1 MASRSAQTSSQA
13 LVAGGKKR
21 KNEDREETEGAE
33 SAVQHRPY
41 KSKVLI
47 LCSRGIT
54 YRMRHLM
61 NDLANLIT
69 HSKKDAKLDSK
80 HALPSINELADLNS
94 CNHALYFESRRHSD
108 LYLWA
113 SRCPNGPSIRFHVVN
128 VHTMD
133 EMKMT
138 GNCLKGSRP
147 IVTFG
152 KEFEESSHWK
162 VCKEVLTNILQ
173 KSTLDPAATNKKKS
187 SDAEDLS
194 LTEIGPRFVLTPIKL
209 FEGSFSGPCLWENK
223 DFVPPVQAMKEHKT
237 EAALKYVGR
246 KEQESSREARKVMM
260 DLMRPDDELEK
271 RKVAGHPRAPSEID
285 TIKRFKACHTCGP
298 SMLSFLALMRKAS
311 DNKIHPEL
319 LELMLEII
327 ENCKK
332 MKETQEDNNS
342 SVGEL
347 L

>member
-69 HSKKDAKLDSK
+69 HSKKGQSLISGHPVILSRLNPSSLFFWYALDAKLDSK

-138 GNCLKGSRP
+138 G
-147 IVTFG
+147 
-152 KEFEESSHWK
+152 EYES
-162 VCKEVLTNILQ
+162 LQ
-173 KSTLDPAATNKKKS
+173 T
-187 SDAEDLS
+187 
-194 LTEIGPRFVLTPIKL
+194 R
-209 FEGSFSGPCLWENK
+209 
-223 DFVPPVQAMKEHKT
+223 
-237 EAALKYVGR
+237 KYVT
-246 KEQESSREARKVMM
+246 
-260 DLMRPDDELEK
+260 L
-271 RKVAGHPRAPSEID
+271 
-285 TIKRFKACHTCGP
+285 C
-298 SMLSFLALMRKAS
+298 
-311 DNKIHPEL
+311 
-319 LELMLEII
+319 
-327 ENCKK
+327 
-332 MKETQEDNNS
+332 
-342 SVGEL
+342 
-347 L
+347 

>member
-1 MASRSAQTSSQA
+1 MASRSAQASSLA
-13 LVAGGKKR
+13 TNKKR
-21 KNEDREETEGAE
+21 KNEDREADDQEQNQILL
-33 SAVQHRPY
+33 SSSSSIKPY

-69 HSKKDAKLDSK
+69 HGKKDAKLDSK

-94 CNHALYFESRRHSD
+94 CNHALYFECRRHTD

-113 SRCPNGPSIRFHVVN
+113 ARCPNGPSIRFHVLN

-152 KEFEESSHWK
+152 AEFDDLPHWK
-162 VCKEVLTNILQ
+162 VCKEVLTNVFAVPKTLIWFRNYQILQ
-173 KSTLDPAATNKKKS
+173 KSTIDPSATVNPKKKS
-187 SDAEDLS
+187 TESSIVEDDDLS

-223 DFVPPVQAMKEHKT
+223 DFVPPVQAMKENKNL
-237 EAALKYVGR
+237 AALQYIARKDQETDREIR
-246 KEQESSREARKVMM
+246 KEVLISK
-260 DLMRPDDELEK
+260 RPDNELEK
-271 RKVAGHPRAPSEID
+271 RKVFA
-285 TIKRFKACHTCGP
+285 
-298 SMLSFLALMRKAS
+298 
-311 DNKIHPEL
+311 
-319 LELMLEII
+319 
-327 ENCKK
+327 
-332 MKETQEDNNS
+332 
-342 SVGEL
+342 
-347 L
+347 

>member
-1 MASRSAQTSSQA
+1 MASRSAQATSLASSA
-13 LVAGGKKR
+13 NKKR
-21 KNEDREETEGAE
+21 KNVDREEDEESEEGQTTVVHQRA
-33 SAVQHRPY
+33 Y

-69 HSKKDAKLDSK
+69 HGKKDAKLDSK

-152 KEFEESSHWK
+152 QEFEDEPHWK
-162 VCKEVLTNILQ
+162 VCKEVLTNIFAVPKTARKAKPFVDHIISFSIIDGKIWFRNYQILQ
-173 KSTLDPAATNKKKS
+173 KSAIDPAVANKKKT
-187 SDAEDLS
+187 DQADDLS

-246 KEQESSREARKVMM
+246 KEQESSRETRKEIIK
-260 DLMRPDDELEK
+260 LMRPDDELEK
-271 RKVAGHPRAPSEID
+271 RKVFA
-285 TIKRFKACHTCGP
+285 
-298 SMLSFLALMRKAS
+298 
-311 DNKIHPEL
+311 
-319 LELMLEII
+319 
-327 ENCKK
+327 
-332 MKETQEDNNS
+332 
-342 SVGEL
+342 
-347 L
+347 

>member
-21 KNEDREETEGAE
+21 KNDNREETEGAE

-69 HSKKDAKLDSK
+69 HGKKDAKLDSK

-162 VCKEVLTNILQ
+162 VCKEVLTNIFAVPKTARKAKPFVDHIISFSIIDGKIWFRNYQILQ

-237 EAALKYVGR
+237 EAALKYMGR

-271 RKVAGHPRAPSEID
+271 RKVFA
-285 TIKRFKACHTCGP
+285 
-298 SMLSFLALMRKAS
+298 
-311 DNKIHPEL
+311 
-319 LELMLEII
+319 
-327 ENCKK
+327 
-332 MKETQEDNNS
+332 
-342 SVGEL
+342 
-347 L
+347 

>member
-1 MASRSAQTSSQA
+1 MASRSAQASLLESTNN
-13 LVAGGKKR
+13 KKR
-21 KNEDREETEGAE
+21 ILGERSEEQ
-33 SAVQHRPY
+33 VQKEPY
-41 KSKVLI
+41 KSKVLV

-61 NDLANLIT
+61 NDLLNLIT

-94 CNHALYFESRRHSD
+94 CNHALYFECRRHSD

-128 VHTMD
+128 IHTMD

-152 KEFEESSHWK
+152 KEFDDEPHWQ
-162 VCKEVLTNILQ
+162 VCKEVLANVFAVPKTARKAKPFVDHIISFSIIDGKVWFRNYQIIQ
-173 KSTLDPAATNKKKS
+173 KSTLDQKSANNKDHPTDDKN
-187 SDAEDLS
+187 DVS

-223 DFVPPVQAMKEHKT
+223 EFIPPVQAMKQNKT

-246 KEQESSREARKVMM
+246 KDQETERTIRKEKIKEMM
-260 DLMRPDDELEK
+260 VDDELEK
-271 RKVAGHPRAPSEID
+271 RKIFA
-285 TIKRFKACHTCGP
+285 
-298 SMLSFLALMRKAS
+298 
-311 DNKIHPEL
+311 
-319 LELMLEII
+319 
-327 ENCKK
+327 
-332 MKETQEDNNS
+332 
-342 SVGEL
+342 
-347 L
+347 

>member
-1 MASRSAQTSSQA
+1 QPTRNERMKIEKRTIRSRVKYYYRSSSI
-13 LVAGGKKR
+13 K
-21 KNEDREETEGAE
+21 
-33 SAVQHRPY
+33 PY

-69 HSKKDAKLDSK
+69 HGKKDAKLDSK

-94 CNHALYFESRRHSD
+94 CNHALYFECRRHTD

-113 SRCPNGPSIRFHVVN
+113 ARCPNGPSIRFHVLN

-147 IVTFG
+147 IVFAVP
-152 KEFEESSHWK
+152 KNARKAKPFVDHIISFSIVNSLLLYHSSSK
-162 VCKEVLTNILQ
+162 NPALINRFLSCMDRFYKNLQ
-173 KSTLDPAATNKKKS
+173 SIHQQQFNPKKKS
-187 SDAEDLS
+187 TESSIVEDDDLS

-223 DFVPPVQAMKEHKT
+223 DFVPPVQAMKENKNL
-237 EAALKYVGR
+237 AALQYIARKDQETDREIR
-246 KEQESSREARKVMM
+246 KEVLISK
-260 DLMRPDDELEK
+260 RPDNELEK
-271 RKVAGHPRAPSEID
+271 RKVFA
-285 TIKRFKACHTCGP
+285 
-298 SMLSFLALMRKAS
+298 
-311 DNKIHPEL
+311 
-319 LELMLEII
+319 
-327 ENCKK
+327 
-332 MKETQEDNNS
+332 
-342 SVGEL
+342 
-347 L
+347 

>member
-69 HSKKDAKLDSK
+69 HGKKDAKLDSK

-162 VCKEVLTNILQ
+162 VCKEVLTNIFAVPKTARKAKPFVDHIISFSIIDGKIWFRNYQILQ

-237 EAALKYVGR
+237 EAALKYMGR

-271 RKVAGHPRAPSEID
+271 RKVFA
-285 TIKRFKACHTCGP
+285 
-298 SMLSFLALMRKAS
+298 
-311 DNKIHPEL
+311 
-319 LELMLEII
+319 
-327 ENCKK
+327 
-332 MKETQEDNNS
+332 
-342 SVGEL
+342 
-347 L
+347 

>member
-1 MASRSAQTSSQA
+1 MASRSAQATTLA
-13 LVAGGKKR
+13 AAANKKR
-21 KNEDREETEGAE
+21 KNADLGEEDGEGRALTRP
-33 SAVQHRPY
+33 SRPY

-69 HSKKDAKLDSK
+69 HGKKDAKLDSK

-94 CNHALYFESRRHSD
+94 CNHALYFEARRHSD

-113 SRCPNGPSIRFHVVN
+113 TRCPNGPSIRFHVVN

-152 KEFEESSHWK
+152 KEFEDEAHWK
-162 VCKEVLTNILQ
+162 VCKEVLTNVFAVPKTARKAKPFVDHIISFSIVDGKIWFRNYQILQ
-173 KSTLDPAATNKKKS
+173 KSTIDPTAANKKKTS
-187 SDAEDLS
+187 EADDLS

-223 DFVPPVQAMKEHKT
+223 DFVPPIQVLKEQKS

-246 KEQESSREARKVMM
+246 KEQESSREARKEIMKQ
-260 DLMRPDDELEK
+260 MRPDDELEK
-271 RKVAGHPRAPSEID
+271 RKVFA
-285 TIKRFKACHTCGP
+285 
-298 SMLSFLALMRKAS
+298 
-311 DNKIHPEL
+311 
-319 LELMLEII
+319 
-327 ENCKK
+327 
-332 MKETQEDNNS
+332 
-342 SVGEL
+342 
-347 L
+347 

>member
-1 MASRSAQTSSQA
+1 MASRSAQASSLA
-13 LVAGGKKR
+13 TNKKR
-21 KNEDREETEGAE
+21 KNEDREADDQEQ
-33 SAVQHRPY
+33 SQILLSSSSSIKPY

-69 HSKKDAKLDSK
+69 HGKKDAKLDSK

-94 CNHALYFESRRHSD
+94 CNHALYFECRRHTD

-113 SRCPNGPSIRFHVVN
+113 ARCPNGPSIRFHVLN

-152 KEFEESSHWK
+152 AEFDDLPHWK
-162 VCKEVLTNILQ
+162 VCKEVLTNVFAVPKNARKAKPFVDHIISFSIVDGKIWFRNYQILQ
-173 KSTLDPAATNKKKS
+173 KSTIDPSATVNPKKKS
-187 SDAEDLS
+187 TESSIVEDDDLS

-223 DFVPPVQAMKEHKT
+223 DFVPPVQAMKENKNL
-237 EAALKYVGR
+237 AALQYIARKDQETDREIR
-246 KEQESSREARKVMM
+246 KEVLISK
-260 DLMRPDDELEK
+260 RPDNELEK
-271 RKVAGHPRAPSEID
+271 RKVFA
-285 TIKRFKACHTCGP
+285 
-298 SMLSFLALMRKAS
+298 
-311 DNKIHPEL
+311 
-319 LELMLEII
+319 
-327 ENCKK
+327 
-332 MKETQEDNNS
+332 
-342 SVGEL
+342 
-347 L
+347 

>member
-162 VCKEVLTNILQ
+162 VCKEVLTNIFAVPKTARKAKPFVDHIISFSIIDGKIWFRNYQILQ

-271 RKVAGHPRAPSEID
+271 RKVFA
-285 TIKRFKACHTCGP
+285 
-298 SMLSFLALMRKAS
+298 
-311 DNKIHPEL
+311 
-319 LELMLEII
+319 
-327 ENCKK
+327 
-332 MKETQEDNNS
+332 
-342 SVGEL
+342 
-347 L
+347 

>member
-21 KNEDREETEGAE
+21 KNDDREETEGAE

-69 HSKKDAKLDSK
+69 HGKKDAKLDSK

-162 VCKEVLTNILQ
+162 VCKEVLTNIFAVPKTARKAKPFVDHIISFSIIDGKIWFRNYQILQ

-237 EAALKYVGR
+237 EAALKYMGR

-271 RKVAGHPRAPSEID
+271 RKVFA
-285 TIKRFKACHTCGP
+285 
-298 SMLSFLALMRKAS
+298 
-311 DNKIHPEL
+311 
-319 LELMLEII
+319 
-327 ENCKK
+327 
-332 MKETQEDNNS
+332 
-342 SVGEL
+342 
-347 L
+347 

>member
-1 MASRSAQTSSQA
+1 MASRSAQATATS
-13 LVAGGKKR
+13 KKR
-21 KNEDREETEGAE
+21 KNVDREEAEQDVPGGAGALTT
-33 SAVQHRPY
+33 SSSSTKPY

-69 HSKKDAKLDSK
+69 HGKKDAKLDSK

-152 KEFEESSHWK
+152 KEFEDEAHWK
-162 VCKEVLTNILQ
+162 VCKEVLTNVFAVPKTARKAKPFVDHIISFSIVDGKIWFRNYQILQ
-173 KSTLDPAATNKKKS
+173 KSTIDPAATHKKNTS
-187 SDAEDLS
+187 EADDLS

-223 DFVPPVQAMKEHKT
+223 DFVPPVQALKEHKT

-246 KEQESSREARKVMM
+246 KEQESSRESRKEIINM
-260 DLMRPDDELEK
+260 MRPDDELEK
-271 RKVAGHPRAPSEID
+271 RKVFA
-285 TIKRFKACHTCGP
+285 
-298 SMLSFLALMRKAS
+298 
-311 DNKIHPEL
+311 
-319 LELMLEII
+319 
-327 ENCKK
+327 
-332 MKETQEDNNS
+332 
-342 SVGEL
+342 
-347 L
+347 